1 MLHCLN
7 NSSLYLFIIND
18 VVILASH
25 PQEMKRETAENSKFL
40 RVIVIVFVM
49 EQVIFMAYV
58 IMKKGTAIID
68 YISSLF

>member
-1 MLHCLN
+1 
-7 NSSLYLFIIND
+7 
-18 VVILASH
+18 
-25 PQEMKRETAENSKFL
+25 MKRETAENSKFL